1 MLKSRLAKESLSILF
16 VFGFTLFVFRGYLSG
31 EVAPPW
37 DFYGDYYT
45 QAYSWWDL
53 GSFFHP
59 TTYMPYLISGYPAHL
74 GLQFSAF
81 YLPVGFIAEI
91 FEYTII
97 NAARLQAITIAVGIV
112 GVYVF
117 SRRWGISNGSSIV
130 ASFKKYLSLSF
141 WIINLILKFH

>member
-45 QAYSWWDL
+45 QAFSWWDL
-53 GSFFHP
+53 GSFFQP
-59 TTYMPYLISGYPAHL
+59 TSYMPYLISGYPAHL

-81 YLPVGFIAEI
+81 YLPVGFIAE
-91 FEYTII
+91 FSQYTIV
-97 NAARLQAITIAVGIV
+97 NAARLQAITIA
-112 GVYVF
+112 F
-117 SRRWGISNGSSIV
+117 TP
-130 ASFKKYLSLSF
+130 
-141 WIINLILKFH
+141 